1 MEKTLYCQSCAM
13 PMDKEDLYGTNKDG
27 NKNNEYCIYCFKDGA
42 FTADISMEAMINFC
56 VPHMVNA
63 NKGMSEDKAREMM
76 NEIFPKLK
84 RWKKD

>member
-1 MEKTLYCQSCAM
+1 M

-63 NKGMSEDKAREMM
+63 NKGISEDKASEMM
-76 NEIFPKLK
+76 KEIFPKLK

>member
-63 NKGMSEDKAREMM
+63 NTGMSEDKAREMM